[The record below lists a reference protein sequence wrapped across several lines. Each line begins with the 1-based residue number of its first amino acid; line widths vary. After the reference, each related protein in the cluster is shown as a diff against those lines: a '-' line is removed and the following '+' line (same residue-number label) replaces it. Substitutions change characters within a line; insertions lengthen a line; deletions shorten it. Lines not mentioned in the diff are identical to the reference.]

1 MSDNQKRHKK
11 APIAVL
17 TPEQLEANKAAREQ
31 ALAEAKAEQERIEL
45 YGKSV
50 QTMSHRQL
58 RSELKKTI
66 KREHV
71 KEAGRRRPV
80 PVAGLTI
87 AFGSILL
94 AVLDN
99 TKTVVDKH
107 TRFDQINPAPRGTMN
122 PGW

>member
-11 APIAVL
+11 TPIAVL
-17 TPEQLEANKAAREQ
+17 TPEQIAANKAAREQ
-31 ALAEAKAEQERIEL
+31 AEAEAKAEQERIEL

-58 RSELKKTI
+58 RSELKKAI

-94 AVLDN
+94 AVLDSTRTAPDPKLRKDQFN
-99 TKTVVDKH
+99 PSSDK
-107 TRFDQINPAPRGTMN
+107 RMCPL
-122 PGW
+122 